1 MSAIVDFYRDEKG
14 VANPSGYSLF
24 DILHNWEDG
33 DWEGVH
39 DFIQWVFPLKEPSN
53 FNPDAPLLTE
63 EDIALFRADDDLKT
77 ALALAYQR
85 FLKFIGL
92 RTALV
97 HGGWVT
103 EPITPGQSFTGEFFT
118 KEEVEKKSRI
128 WTQPNHNWLRITR
141 CLHSLRLLG
150 LEDMATSLF
159 ECLCKIY
166 DSNTGVTHDTFEYW
180 QDAAQGVSE

>member
-77 ALALAYQR
+77 ALCWH
-85 FLKFIGL
+85 ISG
-92 RTALV
+92 
-97 HGGWVT
+97 
-103 EPITPGQSFTGEFFT
+103 S
-118 KEEVEKKSRI
+118 
-128 WTQPNHNWLRITR
+128 
-141 CLHSLRLLG
+141 
-150 LEDMATSLF
+150 
-159 ECLCKIY
+159 
-166 DSNTGVTHDTFEYW
+166 
-180 QDAAQGVSE
+180 